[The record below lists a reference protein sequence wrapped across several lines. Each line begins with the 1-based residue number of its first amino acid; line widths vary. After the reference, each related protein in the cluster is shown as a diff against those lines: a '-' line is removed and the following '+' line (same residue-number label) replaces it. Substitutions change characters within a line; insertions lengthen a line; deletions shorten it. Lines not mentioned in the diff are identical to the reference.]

1 MKFFDQDIAF
11 ARKAIASGKAT
22 DEEIAFLDT
31 MISLTAANEDIIR
44 DDYNRLQRLTGGMLS
59 TTTQI
64 FDR

>member
-1 MKFFDQDIAF
+1 MKFFDQDITF
-11 ARKAIASGKAT
+11 ARKAISSGKAT

-31 MISLTAANEDIIR
+31 MISLTAANEDISR

-59 TTTQI
+59 TATTI